1 MKPDSGQTARRVAVV
16 VLVVAWAAAAHY
28 TTALV
33 DASSWGALLGLAP
46 FVAIA
51 AGFAWRSRRRTIL
64 LALLGLGAGG
74 LALAWPVL
82 ARNVGWMYFV
92 QHAGTNA
99 LLCVA
104 FGRTLLSGREP
115 MCSRVAAMIHDELS
129 PGLARYTRQVTVAWT
144 LFFGLTVVV
153 SVALF
158 TFGSLAAWSTFANLL
173 TIPLVA
179 LMFVAEYAVRRHV
192 LPPEDRSGILDA
204 VRAYR
209 SSTSTAAPR
218 SPIAAPGASPTPV
231 EQ

>member
-1 MKPDSGQTARRVAVV
+1 MKPDSGRAARGVAVV
-16 VLVVAWAAAAHY
+16 ALVVAWAAAAHY

-33 DASSWGALLGLAP
+33 DASSWGALLGIAP
-46 FVAIA
+46 FALIA
-51 AGFAWRSRRRTIL
+51 AGFAWRSRRRTGL

-74 LALAWPVL
+74 LALVWPTL
-82 ARNVGWMYFV
+82 AQNVGWLYFV

-104 FGRTLLSGREP
+104 FGRTLGRGREP
-115 MCSRVAAMIHDELS
+115 MCSRIAAMIHDELS

-144 LFFGLTVVV
+144 LFFGVTVVV

-158 TFGSLAAWSTFANLL
+158 AFGPLAAWSAFANLL

-209 SSTSTAAPR
+209 RSTSAASRAPMTVAAGV
-218 SPIAAPGASPTPV
+218 SPAAG
-231 EQ
+231 ER